1 MKTPS
6 ELIEKIDLMKK
17 GDSEAF
23 NSVYEESY
31 KYLHTCV
38 IHIVKNEDVAQ
49 DMLQDTYVEIFKNID
64 QLKSSED
71 FLSWASTIANR
82 KCFAYI
88 KKDRDILVDDKTDD
102 EGNEKDFFEDISDDE
117 SFIPE
122 NIFDNR
128 EKINIIRS
136 IIDDLSDVQRACVIG
151 FYYNDQKQDEIAQE
165 LGIPVN
171 TVKSHLNRAKAKI
184 KDAVSDV
191 EKKQGIKLYSF
202 APFMLL
208 LFGFEAKAYAAQAP
222 VPAMGSAL
230 SGSLS
235 GTSKAVSAGSK
246 AAGSALKIKVM
257 IAAIAG
263 IAVIGAVT
271 GIVLNNRT
279 RPGDVQIDV
288 SIKDD
293 TDITK
298 DISTEDTVKE
308 TEDDKTLVSKEEP
321 VTEPENDKPALT
333 KLGNTTEAGY
343 DYTGYAYGGVII
355 VKKNDLYGAVDYDFN
370 EIVPCRYERFS
381 AANLKGYFVMFDG
394 SNYYL
399 FDKTGK
405 EIYKTPHT
413 IIATA
418 NCFIIQPTSGTDEW
432 CSADRLAY
440 YDYDGNLIIETSMG
454 EDTPV
459 IHVGSHDDNIVLLRR
474 FTDDPNN
481 NHCLMEVGKL
491 YEDGHI
497 TWQTEYEGPVSWTVT
512 VEDDPDS
519 MWEGNAASWGGYMP
533 RPLLTGL
540 NGGYYVTYH
549 PYIEWGY
556 MTLYD
561 ENSNEV
567 ADFDIKYMHPDGS
580 YNENRIY
587 SEENDVKGY
596 YYDGAYNYNRG
607 TLMVIMCGDKN
618 VLTDVSDMSVLAV
631 YDYISLAEDDLYL
644 VSDGDKWGYIDP
656 SGKEIAMYDDAG
668 AFYNGYAPIIK
679 DGKAYIIDTDLNEIE
694 ELGEADSVFS
704 AGELYAITKDDST
717 SVYQMKK

>member
-1 MKTPS
+1 
-6 ELIEKIDLMKK
+6 
-17 GDSEAF
+17 
-23 NSVYEESY
+23 
-31 KYLHTCV
+31 
-38 IHIVKNEDVAQ
+38 
-49 DMLQDTYVEIFKNID
+49 
-64 QLKSSED
+64 
-71 FLSWASTIANR
+71 
-82 KCFAYI
+82 
-88 KKDRDILVDDKTDD
+88 
-102 EGNEKDFFEDISDDE
+102 
-117 SFIPE
+117 
-122 NIFDNR
+122 
-128 EKINIIRS
+128 
-136 IIDDLSDVQRACVIG
+136 
-151 FYYNDQKQDEIAQE
+151 
-165 LGIPVN
+165 
-171 TVKSHLNRAKAKI
+171 
-184 KDAVSDV
+184 
-191 EKKQGIKLYSF
+191 
-202 APFMLL
+202 
-208 LFGFEAKAYAAQAP
+208 
-222 VPAMGSAL
+222 
-230 SGSLS
+230 
-235 GTSKAVSAGSK
+235 
-246 AAGSALKIKVM
+246 
-257 IAAIAG
+257 
-263 IAVIGAVT
+263 
-271 GIVLNNRT
+271 
-279 RPGDVQIDV
+279 
-288 SIKDD
+288 
-293 TDITK
+293 
-298 DISTEDTVKE
+298 
-308 TEDDKTLVSKEEP
+308 
-321 VTEPENDKPALT
+321 
-333 KLGNTTEAGY
+333 
-343 DYTGYAYGGVII
+343 
-355 VKKNDLYGAVDYDFN
+355 
-370 EIVPCRYERFS
+370 
-381 AANLKGYFVMFDG
+381 MFDG
-394 SNYYL
+394 SHYYL

-519 MWEGNAASWGGYMP
+519 MWEGNAASWGGYIP

-618 VLTDVSDMSVLAV
+618 ILTDVSDMSVLAV